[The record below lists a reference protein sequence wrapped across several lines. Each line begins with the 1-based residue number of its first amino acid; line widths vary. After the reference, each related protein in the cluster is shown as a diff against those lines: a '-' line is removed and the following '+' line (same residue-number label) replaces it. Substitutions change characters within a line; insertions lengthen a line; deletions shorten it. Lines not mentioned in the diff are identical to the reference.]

1 MAKHADTIFKLSL
14 AVAALIAGLGVGY
27 YYGIV
32 LPARAE
38 REEQRLLAAEQARG
52 EAEAKARKEAARKQ
66 EAARTAYQDCLNFAD
81 LGYRNRWTAACRGQ
95 HLADIAEYQDC
106 LDDLFSTREGCMR
119 AHPVRAERDCNLPE
133 PLARTLAEDRDRNK
147 AQCSA
152 APPPLSAGASPPL
165 AQ

>member
-1 MAKHADTIFKLSL
+1 MASRADTILRLSL
-14 AVAALIAGLGVGY
+14 ALAVLMAGAGVGY
-27 YYGIV
+27 YFGIV

-38 REEQRLLAAEQARG
+38 REDARLLAAEQARD
-52 EAEAKARKEAARKQ
+52 EAEAKARKDAARKE

-147 AQCSA
+147 ALCSGN
-152 APPPLSAGASPPL
+152 SQAGQARP
-165 AQ
+165 AG